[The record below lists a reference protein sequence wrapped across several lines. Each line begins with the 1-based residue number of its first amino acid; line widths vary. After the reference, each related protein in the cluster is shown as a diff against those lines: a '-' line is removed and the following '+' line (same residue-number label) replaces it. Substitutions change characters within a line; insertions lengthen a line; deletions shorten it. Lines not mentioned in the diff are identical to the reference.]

1 MDFLTQCLRRQPK
14 QIRLAAAT
22 NTNTADEKSAQTVD
36 SFITTLY
43 TAEKPDS
50 ELQQTLNNDFNKP
63 IRTTSL
69 RQSFARAIFE
79 ALRKAIE
86 TARPMGLALGE
97 IYERVV
103 DILDTIEGFARN
115 HPIICSVIALGIL
128 VVVAPWVLEALGFAE
143 GGILEGEF

>member
-1 MDFLTQCLRRQPK
+1 MDFLTQCLRRRPK

-22 NTNTADEKSAQTVD
+22 NTTDEKSAQTAE

-43 TAEKPDS
+43 TAEKPS
-50 ELQQTLNNDFNKP
+50 WELQQALNNDFNKP
-63 IRTTSL
+63 IRTTNL

-97 IYERVV
+97 TYERVV
-103 DILDTIEGFARN
+103 DVIDTIEGFARN

-128 VVVAPWVLEALGFAE
+128 DVVAPWVLEALGFAE

>member
-22 NTNTADEKSAQTVD
+22 NTTDEKSAQTAH

-43 TAEKPDS
+43 TAEQPNW
-50 ELQQTLNNDFNKP
+50 ELQQTLNNNFNNP

-97 IYERVV
+97 TYERVV
-103 DILDTIEGFARN
+103 D
-115 HPIICSVIALGIL
+115 VIDPSRASRETTRSYAL
-128 VVVAPWVLEALGFAE
+128 
-143 GGILEGEF
+143 